1 MSVLEIRRF
10 PDPVLKKKAEPVE
23 TVDEEIR
30 KLMDEMAETMYASFG
45 IGLAAPQVGVS
56 KRVIVVDVSPRDE
69 TREGRLIALANPHIV
84 KSEGSE
90 EFEEGCLSLPG
101 FTTVVER
108 PSKITLSAID
118 REGRDVLIEADGIL
132 AIALQHEMDHLEGT
146 LILDHASTLKRE
158 FYKKRIK
165 KQAVANS

>member
-1 MSVLEIRRF
+1 MSLLEIRKF

-23 TVDEEIR
+23 SVDEGIR
-30 KLMDEMAETMYASFG
+30 KLMDDMAETMYASMG

-69 TREGRLIALANPHIV
+69 QGEGRLFALANPQII
-84 KSEGSE
+84 KSEGEE

-101 FTTVVER
+101 FTTVVKR
-108 PSKITLSAID
+108 PSKITISALD
-118 REGRDVLIEADGIL
+118 RDGRDVIIEADGL
-132 AIALQHEMDHLEGT
+132 FAIALQHEMDHLAGT
-146 LILDHASTLKRE
+146 LILDHSSTLRRE

-165 KQAVANS
+165 KQALASS

>member
-1 MSVLEIRRF
+1 MSLLEIRKF
-10 PDPVLKKKAEPVE
+10 PDPVLKKKAEPVAA
-23 TVDEEIR
+23 VDDEIR
-30 KLMDEMAETMYASFG
+30 KLMDDMAETMYASFG

-69 TREGRLIALANPHIV
+69 IRESQLIALANPQII

-101 FTTVVER
+101 FTSVVER
-108 PSKITLSAID
+108 PSKITISAMD
-118 REGRDVLIEADGIL
+118 REGRDVIMEADGIL

-165 KQAVANS
+165 KQAVANQ